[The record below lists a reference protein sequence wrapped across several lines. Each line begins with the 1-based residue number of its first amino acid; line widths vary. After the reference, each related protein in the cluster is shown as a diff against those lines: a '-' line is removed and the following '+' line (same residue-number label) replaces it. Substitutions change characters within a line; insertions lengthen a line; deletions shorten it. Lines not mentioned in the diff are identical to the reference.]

1 VILFLLD
8 FSNFDFDQL
17 FAMNDDSNPIMML
30 VWILPIIL
38 FVFYGQR
45 IQLYVTSGEIK
56 KAIKKLDSFR
66 EESRD
71 ELIDY
76 VKKNTT
82 PENDPTVKL
91 DRFLDYFTIMPVD
104 MDPNGIVDKV
114 RHTVRARE
122 DYTREHIR
130 TLSPQISDFELTKVQ
145 TLLEIASSLQM
156 IFKIVNHMFLTAKK
170 QNNYPLIL
178 PLQMILPFIMEQA
191 EAMNEAISAF
201 KSGQPVGDG
210 IGPMVVGK
218 MMLECEKETI
228 SFQTILA
235 KTDFEDRHLFLLKA
249 EGPGSTV
256 GRPADA
262 LEKIISENS
271 IDAIIMIDAALK
283 MEGEDSASVAQGF
296 GAAIGGIGTER
307 FQIEAVATTKN
318 IPIFSIV
325 VKQSVKEAITLMTK
339 DIADKADETRLQVYE
354 MIKDNTKQGQSVV
367 IIGVGNTVGV
377 PQ

>member
-1 VILFLLD
+1 MCLLD
-8 FSNFDFDQL
+8 FTNLDFDQL
-17 FAMNDDSNPIMML
+17 FGMKDDTNPLMML

-45 IQLYVTSGEIK
+45 IQLYVTSSELK
-56 KAIKKLDSFR
+56 KGIKKLDSFR
-66 EESRD
+66 EESRT

-76 VKKNTT
+76 LKKNIKLEVDPVKKI
-82 PENDPTVKL
+82 DQ
-91 DRFLDYFTIMPVD
+91 FIDYFTIMPVD

-114 RHTVRARE
+114 QHTVRARE
-122 DYTREHIR
+122 DYTREHLKS
-130 TLSPQISDFELTKVQ
+130 LSPQISDLELSKVQ

-156 IFKIVNHMFLTAKK
+156 IYKIINHMFLTAKK

-191 EAMNEAISAF
+191 VAMKDSIPAF
-201 KSGQPVGDG
+201 KLGQPVGDG

-218 MMLECEKETI
+218 MMLPCEKQTV
-228 SFQTILA
+228 SFQTVLA
-235 KTDFEDRHLFLLKA
+235 KTNFEDRTLYLLKA

-262 LEKIISENS
+262 LDDITSNS
-271 IDAIIMIDAALK
+271 KIDAIIMIDAALK
-283 MEGEDSASVAQGF
+283 MEGEDSASIARGF

-307 FQIEAVATTKN
+307 FTIEAIATSKK

-325 VKQSVKEAITLMTK
+325 VKQSISEAITLMTK
-339 DIADKADETRLQVYE
+339 EIADTADDVSAQVYE
-354 MIKDNTKQGQSVV
+354 MIKENTREGQSVV
-367 IIGVGNTVGV
+367 IIGVGNTAGV

>member
-1 VILFLLD
+1 M
-8 FSNFDFDQL
+8 S
-17 FAMNDDSNPIMML
+17 DDTNPLMML
-30 VWILPIIL
+30 IWIVPIIL

-56 KAIKKLDSFR
+56 KGIAKLDFYR
-66 EESRD
+66 EESRN

-76 VKKNTT
+76 VKKNLK
-82 PENDPTVKL
+82 PSEDPVKKI

-114 RHTVRARE
+114 QHTVRLRE
-122 DYTREHIR
+122 DYTRNHVKL
-130 TLSPQISDFELTKVQ
+130 LSPQITDADLSKVQ
-145 TLLEIASSLQM
+145 TLLEIATSLQL
-156 IFKIVNHMFLTAKK
+156 IYKIINHMFLTAKK

-191 EAMNEAISAF
+191 EAMKDAIPAF
-201 KSGQPVGDG
+201 KAGQPVGDG

-218 MMLECEKETI
+218 MMLDKPKDKI
-228 SFQTILA
+228 VFQTVLA
-235 KTDFEDRHLFLLKA
+235 KSEFENRKLLLLKA
-249 EGPGSTV
+249 EGPHSTV

-262 LEKIISENS
+262 LEAIVKNQKL
-271 IDAIIMIDAALK
+271 DAIIMIDAALK
-283 MEGEDSASVAQGF
+283 MEGEDSASIAQGF

-307 FQIEAVATTKN
+307 FQIEEIATSNK

-339 DIADKADETRLQVYE
+339 EISDTSEEVSSQVYD
-354 MIKDNTKQGQSVV
+354 MIRENTKEGQSVLV
-367 IIGVGNTVGV
+367 IGVGNTSGV
-377 PQ
+377 P